1 MTDGIDRLAIASNGI
16 IGREIAMLRKLR
28 TRLVAAID
36 RLDGRD
42 ATTLI
47 KLGSDIAR
55 AVSAIDWQLR
65 DLGIQ
70 RKRISMIC
78 EEEKGENK

>member
-1 MTDGIDRLAIASNGI
+1 MTTGIDRLAIASNGI
-16 IGREIAMLRKLR
+16 IGREIAMLRRLR
-28 TRLVAAID
+28 TRLVSAIGG
-36 RLDGRD
+36 LDGHD

-47 KLGSDIAR
+47 KLGSDISR
-55 AVSAIDWQLR
+55 AIAAIDWSLR

-78 EEEKGENK
+78 EEEKGKSK